1 MKVWIFMALSVIS
14 APAFAQEIGGSYPD
28 LSITGIH
35 NKDELSKYLNSLK
48 AAAAAKDVA
57 AISKSNIY
65 PLRVNAK
72 PKRKPINNE
81 AELKKDFP
89 SIFTSKVLTAITSQ
103 KFEELFCRDQGA
115 MVGDGEAWLNERN
128 GKIGITTINL
138 E

>member
-72 PKRKPINNE
+72 PKRSRPDLGGK
-81 AELKKDFP
+81 LLRG
-89 SIFTSKVLTAITSQ
+89 SSS
-103 KFEELFCRDQGA
+103 
-115 MVGDGEAWLNERN
+115 MVFVFYPHAA
-128 GKIGITTINL
+128 
-138 E
+138 